1 MALGRGKSLGYDV
14 NRMSFRFTM
23 FDADQV
29 IECTISSTALDDLAE
44 KRGAQPSERESQFI
58 RSREVIEHAAS
69 KVFDTHGKGK
79 SRVSMVQLFAKHFK
93 KL

>member
-1 MALGRGKSLGYDV
+1 
-14 NRMSFRFTM
+14 M

-29 IECTISSTALDDLAE
+29 IDCTISSTALDDLSG

-69 KVFDTHGKGK
+69 MVFDTYGKGK
-79 SRVSMVQLFAKHFK
+79 SRVSVVQLFAKHFR